1 MPKPSWIIEPDCW
14 DTAPII
20 ADLAAIRQYNPQRFE
35 MEQLTAIVYEDP
47 AHHICVGYKD
57 LTANEFWVRGFV
69 SQSPIMPPA
78 LICEAAAQLAN
89 YYARKHTIYA
99 GQGGFVGLDAVR
111 CRGAVYPGERLFVLA
126 RLVDRRS
133 RLLTCQF
140 QCAVDKRVICD
151 GILIGGVFKWMATQR
166 RDTPR
171 ASIAGSDGD

>member
-1 MPKPSWIIEPDCW
+1 VSKPSWIIEPERW
-14 DTAPII
+14 ETAQVI
-20 ADLAAIRQYNPQRFE
+20 ADLGAIRQYNPERFQ

-57 LTANEFWVRGFV
+57 LTANEFWARGLALET
-69 SQSPIMPPA
+69 PIMPPT
-78 LICEAAAQLAN
+78 LVCEAAAQLAN
-89 YYARKHTIYA
+89 YYATKHAIYA
-99 GQGGFVGLDAVR
+99 GHGGFVGLERVR
-111 CRGAVYPGERLFVLA
+111 CRGVVYPGERLFVLA
-126 RLVDRRS
+126 RLIDRRS

-166 RDTPR
+166 RDTLR